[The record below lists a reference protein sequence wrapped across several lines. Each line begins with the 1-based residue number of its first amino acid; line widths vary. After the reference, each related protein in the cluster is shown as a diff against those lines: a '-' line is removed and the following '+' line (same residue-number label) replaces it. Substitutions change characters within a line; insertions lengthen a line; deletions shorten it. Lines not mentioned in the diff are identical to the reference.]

1 MGPPGQQMATL
12 PVLDDFVV
20 RAALAS
26 VGIALVA
33 APLGCFVVWRRMAYF
48 GDTSAHAAL
57 LGVVLALAFSLPI
70 TPSVIAVSLVMAIAV
85 TYGSGKLAASDTM
98 LGVASHAAVAFG
110 LVLAALL
117 VDVRIDLLSLLFGD
131 ILAVS
136 KTDLAIIGT
145 IVVGE
150 LLLFAWCWPRLLTST
165 LNPEL
170 AHASGIAPTQTHLVL
185 TLALAFLV
193 AIALEVVGALLIV
206 AMLIIPPAAAR
217 PLSRTPEQ
225 MVAITALLGVCSA
238 MGGLAFSLVVDV
250 PTGPA
255 MVCTATCLFLA
266 SRIGAAV
273 RT

>member
-1 MGPPGQQMATL
+1 MMSL
-12 PVLDDFVV
+12 LDDFVV

-26 VGIALVA
+26 VGIAIVA

-57 LGVVLALAFSLPI
+57 LGVVLALVLSLPI
-70 TPSVIAVSLVMAIAV
+70 PPTVIAVSLLMAIAV
-85 TYGSGKLAASDTM
+85 TYGSGKLAAPDTM
-98 LGVASHAAVAFG
+98 LGVASHACVAFG
-110 LVLAALL
+110 LVFAALL
-117 VDVRIDLLSLLFGD
+117 IDVRIDITALLFGD

-136 KTDLAIIGT
+136 RTDLALIGA
-145 IVVGE
+145 VVVAE
-150 LLLFAWCWPRLLTST
+150 LVLFAWWWPRLLTST

-170 AHASGIAPTQTHLVL
+170 AQASGIAPTRTHLVL

-206 AMLIIPPAAAR
+206 SMLIIPPAAAR

-225 MVAITALLGVCSA
+225 MVAITALIAVLSA
-238 MGGLAFSLVVDV
+238 LGGLAFSIAVDV

-255 MVCTATCLFLA
+255 MVCVATCLFLA
-266 SRIGAAV
+266 SRIGTAIRA
-273 RT
+273 

>member
-1 MGPPGQQMATL
+1 MIVL
-12 PVLDDFVV
+12 LDDFVV

-26 VGIALVA
+26 IGIAIVA

-70 TPSVIAVSLVMAIAV
+70 TLSVIAVSLLMAIAV
-85 TYGSGKLAASDTM
+85 TYGGGKLATTDTM
-98 LGVASHAAVAFG
+98 LGVVSHASVAFG

-136 KTDLAIIGT
+136 KTDLAIIGS
-145 IVVGE
+145 VVIGE
-150 LLLFAWCWPRLLTST
+150 LLLFYWWWPRLLTST
-165 LNPEL
+165 LNSDL
-170 AHASGIAPTQTHLVL
+170 ARASGIAPTQTHLIL
-185 TLALAFLV
+185 TLALAMLV
-193 AIALEVVGALLIV
+193 AIALKVVGALLIV

-217 PLSRTPEQ
+217 PLSKTPEQ
-225 MVAITALLGVCSA
+225 MVAITALLGTGSA
-238 MGGLAFSLVVDV
+238 IGGLTLSLLIDI

-255 MVCTATCLFLA
+255 IICSATLLFLIT
-266 SRIGAAV
+266 RINAAA
-273 RT
+273 RA